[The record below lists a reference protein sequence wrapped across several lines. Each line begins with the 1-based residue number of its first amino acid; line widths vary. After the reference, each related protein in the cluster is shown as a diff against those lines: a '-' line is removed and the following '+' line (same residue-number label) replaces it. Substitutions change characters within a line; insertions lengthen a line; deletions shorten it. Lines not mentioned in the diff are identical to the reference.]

1 MHPFYGPSAGLL
13 GGRGTSATGLLSM
26 AAYLAFWAGAIVL
39 ARRELDARFPRGGRP
54 LADPAMDELRA
65 RYARGRHPSSCSAP
79 DPSQTPASDS
89 PKGARATP
97 HSVTMAVTSA
107 AGVTSNAGL

>member
-13 GGRGTSATGLLSM
+13 GGRGASASGLLSM

-54 LADPAMDELRA
+54 SPDRAMEEVRA
-65 RYARGRHPSSCSAP
+65 RYARGEIDEQQLRAMAAVLADVRGGGPVGGGPSGRPGAP
-79 DPSQTPASDS
+79 
-89 PKGARATP
+89 
-97 HSVTMAVTSA
+97 
-107 AGVTSNAGL
+107 